1 MRSGAP
7 AARKRAWLCPLSR
20 TPRPPTHTHTHTH
33 SPHICSFVVSVYSTQ
48 VNVYA
53 LAVNTIIVAILLIP
67 KLPQLE
73 GVRLFGIN
81 KGPADDE

>member
-1 MRSGAP
+1 
-7 AARKRAWLCPLSR
+7 
-20 TPRPPTHTHTHTH
+20 
-33 SPHICSFVVSVYSTQ
+33 VYSTQ